1 MAPFAMKEKHAFMPL
16 YATDFLWSGDPD
28 CTALYGFYSKVE
40 KLLNLI
46 LDTASLCWTRLP
58 TPALQWS
65 ADENSD
71 VMDIVVISVSCLPIE
86 LELLLGFFS

>member
-1 MAPFAMKEKHAFMPL
+1 MLQISCGVEIL
-16 YATDFLWSGDPD
+16 I
-28 CTALYGFYSKVE
+28 ALHCMGFIPVEVE

-46 LDTASLCWTRLP
+46 LDTAGLCWTRLP

-65 ADENSD
+65 ADDNSD